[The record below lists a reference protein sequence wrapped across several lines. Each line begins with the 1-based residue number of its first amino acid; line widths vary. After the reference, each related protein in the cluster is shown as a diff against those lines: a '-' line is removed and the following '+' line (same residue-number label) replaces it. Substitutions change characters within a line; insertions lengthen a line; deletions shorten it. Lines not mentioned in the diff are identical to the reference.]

1 MEEMAEA
8 QKLMNEKELPP
19 GVRRLYNADTGE
31 ITECVVPEKP
41 IKKESKNGKM
51 HNSRHTT

>member
-1 MEEMAEA
+1 MKPTMEEMAEA

-31 ITECVVPEKP
+31 ITECVVPGKP
-41 IKKESKNGKM
+41 IKKES
-51 HNSRHTT
+51 